1 MSNTITIKKDSLWKY
16 STLVLLLLVVAGA
29 FIIFAGNSEP
39 KPGELPKSPEKISM
53 GVDDDAVLGNADA
66 PITIIEFSDYQ
77 CPFCERFWSDTL
89 PQIKSEYIDTGK
101 ARFIYRDFPLSGH
114 PMAGPAAEAAECV
127 REQGGDESYFEYH
140 DKIFENQ
147 QILNRANLILWTKE
161 SGYDI
166 NSCLNLNK
174 FALEI
179 NGDLRE
185 GSSAGITGTP
195 GFFVLMEKD
204 NADIEKLIAMQIES
218 SQRPGTYVI
227 RYVESEEGLVGLRI
241 VGAHPFTTF
250 QNAIEIGLN

>member
-1 MSNTITIKKDSLWKY
+1 M
-16 STLVLLLLVVAGA
+16 
-29 FIIFAGNSEP
+29 
-39 KPGELPKSPEKISM
+39 
-53 GVDDDAVLGNADA
+53 
-66 PITIIEFSDYQ
+66 
-77 CPFCERFWSDTL
+77 
-89 PQIKSEYIDTGK
+89 
-101 ARFIYRDFPLSGH
+101 
-114 PMAGPAAEAAECV
+114 
-127 REQGGDESYFEYH
+127 
-140 DKIFENQ
+140 
-147 QILNRANLILWTKE
+147 WTKE